1 MDKFDEILNLLQKKS
16 LTNEEQ
22 SLLNSLIDSDSEVKE
37 FYYTYTKINSALKL
51 SHLSLDDL
59 KDYILYKNN
68 LEPVNKSIINR
79 IPEIELHLKECR
91 KCVEEFKTLNQ
102 EYSELELFLS
112 NKLSKEKPAVTE
124 KNKRVRIPLR
134 IRKTPAYFL
143 ASIIVL
149 GFVYLSLL
157 LASDIVTPAN
167 YKLGRLEDKSEFY
180 ITRGR
185 ATVEFQESIKA
196 LEDEDYDE
204 AISYLQQDIDKNP
217 DDKTIFYTYY
227 MLGLAYLESSE
238 KSYAGLFA
246 TFNESSVKKS
256 LHSFDMCIEKNTSGK
271 FPDITYNAHFY
282 SAKACLILNDTK
294 SAKECLNIVIKGK
307 GSKISEAQTL
317 LSAME

>member
-167 YKLGRLEDKSEFY
+167 YKLGRLED
-180 ITRGR
+180 
-185 ATVEFQESIKA
+185 QESIKA
-196 LEDEDYDE
+196 LEDEDYDK
-204 AISYLQQDIDKNP
+204 AISYLQKDIDKNP

-317 LSAME
+317 LSAVE

>member
-1 MDKFDEILNLLQKKS
+1 MDKFEEILNLLQKKN
-16 LTNEEQ
+16 LTDEEQ
-22 SLLNSLIDSDSEVKE
+22 SQLDSLVNSDSEIKE
-37 FYYTYTKINSALKL
+37 FYYTYTKINSALK
-51 SHLSLDDL
+51 SPHLSLDDL

-68 LEPVNKSIINR
+68 LEPDNKDIINR
-79 IPEIELHLKECR
+79 IPEIELHLKECG

-112 NKLSKEKPAVTE
+112 NKLSEEKPVVAQE
-124 KNKRVRIPLR
+124 DNKVYTLSRTW
-134 IRKTPAYFL
+134 KTPVYLF

-157 LASDIVTPAN
+157 ITSDIITPAN

-180 ITRGR
+180 VTRGR
-185 ATVEFQESIKA
+185 ATEEFQESLKA
-196 LEDEDYDE
+196 LEDENYSK
-204 AISYLQQDIDKNP
+204 AISYLQKDIDKNP
-217 DDKTIFYTYY
+217 DDETIFYTYY

-238 KSYAGLFA
+238 KSYAGLFT

-282 SAKACLILNDTK
+282 TAKACLILNDTK

-317 LSAME
+317 LSALE